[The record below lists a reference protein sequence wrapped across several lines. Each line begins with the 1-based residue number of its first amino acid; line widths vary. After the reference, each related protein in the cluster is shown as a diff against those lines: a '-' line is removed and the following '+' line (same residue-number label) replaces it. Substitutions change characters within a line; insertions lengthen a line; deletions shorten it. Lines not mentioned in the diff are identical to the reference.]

1 MVSVPEVNSTVRPI
15 MPDNNTAQPSDA
27 SIQIDVVTRYLP
39 EQSVPAE
46 KRYVFAYTITIAN
59 RGVEPARLLRRYWRI
74 TDANNRVQEVR
85 GEGVVGEQPLIAP
98 GDDYRYTS
106 GAILETPVGTM
117 EGNYEMISASGLT
130 FIAPIAV
137 FSLAQ
142 PGALH

>member
-1 MVSVPEVNSTVRPI
+1 MS
-15 MPDNNTAQPSDA
+15 DNHH
-27 SIQIDVVTRYLP
+27 IRIDVITRYLA

-46 KRYVFAYTITIAN
+46 NRFVFAYTITIAN
-59 RGVEPARLLRRYWRI
+59 HGDEAVRLLRRHWRI

-85 GEGVVGEQPLIAP
+85 GDGVVGEQPLIAA
-98 GDDYRYTS
+98 GASFRYTS

-117 EGNYEMISASGLT
+117 EGSYEMIDTSGAT

-142 PGALH
+142 PGTLH